1 MADNRLS
8 VLIVDDEKID
18 RDAYRLMLARCMPA
32 LEVVGEAQN
41 GMEAVR
47 FCCEHKPDIVL
58 MDIQM
63 PTLGGMEAIRLLR
76 AEGLN
81 LNFVI
86 ISAYDYFEYAKEALD
101 LGVLGF
107 LVKPVSE
114 EELTREMERICT
126 VVFERKKRLIAQLDT
141 LKGAVPNSSRNDL
154 LENLYYAI
162 RSNAS
167 GAIRTFAEL
176 CGCRIAQG
184 MLAVLRVE
192 GDMQDSFVS
201 WLQRRGMHI
210 REILWQE
217 GSLLVLMLDS
227 DENEVLCEEFQRL
240 RSEAQL
246 RFQVKLHFFVGGNYA
261 SAREMGRSLNQAVS
275 LMESSRS
282 LCIYDAVG
290 DAERKYPYPYDREL
304 RLLDAI
310 QHRDAQRCVDVLMG
324 ILMEVETWAEGD
336 FDLLKLVLYDLLLA
350 LNRQE
355 PHVDQDIAM
364 LLDRSHYATI
374 RDTDALHE
382 YFLHCVRCLVGC
394 ADAEENGIEK
404 VRPILDYIRS
414 NYNRDIPLSGVAS
427 RFYFSQGHLSRIIK
441 ETMGLSYTEYVTRLR
456 IERAMKLLR
465 TTRAS
470 ISEIGA
476 EVGYKDANYFSKV
489 FKKATGQT
497 PQSFRQNGPW
507 IE

>member
-1 MADNRLS
+1 MANNRLS

-18 RDAYRLMLARCMPA
+18 RDAYRLMLARCMPG
-32 LEVVGEAQN
+32 LEVIGEAQN

-47 FCCEHKPDIVL
+47 FCCEHRPDIVL

-63 PTLGGMEAIRLLR
+63 PNLSGMDAIKLLR
-76 AEGLN
+76 SEGIN

-114 EELTREMERICT
+114 SELTREMERICA
-126 VVFERKKRLIAQLDT
+126 VVFDRKKRLIAQLDT
-141 LKGAVPNSSRNDL
+141 LKGAMPNFSRNDL
-154 LENLYYAI
+154 LENMYYAV

-176 CGCRIAQG
+176 CGCKTAEG

-192 GDMQDSFVS
+192 GEIPESFIP
-201 WLQRRGMHI
+201 WLQRRGIHI
-210 REILWQE
+210 QEILWHE
-217 GSLLVLMLDS
+217 GALLVLMLDK
-227 DENEVLCEEFQRL
+227 DTQEALCEEFQRL

-246 RFQVKLHFFVGGNYA
+246 RFQLKLGFFVGGCYA
-261 SAREMGRSLNQAVS
+261 SPREMGRSFTQAVS
-275 LMESSRS
+275 LMPSGRSVCLFESKEN
-282 LCIYDAVG
+282 
-290 DAERKYPYPYDREL
+290 AERKYPYPYDREL

-310 QHRDAQRCVDVLMG
+310 QHRDDSRCVETLMG
-324 ILMEVETWAEGD
+324 ILADLTNWASGD

-350 LNRQE
+350 LNRLE
-355 PHVDQDIAM
+355 PQGDPEVSRM
-364 LLDRSHYATI
+364 LDRSQYAAI
-374 RDTDALHE
+374 RDVDALYD
-382 YFLHCVRCLVGC
+382 YFLRCIRCLAGG
-394 ADAEENGIEK
+394 ADAEENGMEK
-404 VRPILDYIRS
+404 IRPILDYIRS
-414 NYNRDIPLSGVAS
+414 NYNRDIPLSGVAN

-441 ETMGLSYTEYVTRLR
+441 ETTGLSYTEYVTRLR
-456 IERAMKLLR
+456 MERAMKLLR
-465 TTRAS
+465 TTRVS
-470 ISEIGA
+470 IGEISV

>member
-47 FCCEHKPDIVL
+47 FCCEQKPDIVL

-63 PTLGGMEAIRLLR
+63 PILGGMEAIRLLR

-107 LVKPVSE
+107 LVKPVHE
-114 EELTREMERICT
+114 EELSREMERICAI
-126 VVFERKKRLIAQLDT
+126 VFERKKRLLTQLDT
-141 LKGAVPNSSRNDL
+141 LKGAVPNSSRADL

-162 RSNAS
+162 RANAS

-184 MLAVLRVE
+184 MLAILRVE
-192 GDMQDSFVS
+192 EDVPEAFIS

-210 REILWQE
+210 REILWRE
-217 GSLLVLMLDS
+217 GSLLVLMLDG
-227 DENEVLCEEFQRL
+227 DAPDAICEEFQRL

-246 RFQVKLHFFVGGNYA
+246 RFQAQLRFFVGGAFA
-261 SAREMGRSLNQAVS
+261 SAREMGRSFNQAVS
-275 LMESSRS
+275 QMESSRS
-282 LCIYDAVG
+282 VCIHGASCDG
-290 DAERKYPYPYDREL
+290 EHKYPYPYDREL

-310 QHRDAQRCVDVLMG
+310 QHRDAQRSVEVLMG
-324 ILMEVETWAEGD
+324 ILTEVENWAGGD
-336 FDLLKLVLYDLLLA
+336 FDLLKLVLYDLLLT

-355 PHVDQDIAM
+355 PHADQDLAQ
-364 LLDRSHYATI
+364 LLDRGHYAAV
-374 RDTDALHE
+374 RDTEALHE

-394 ADAEENGIEK
+394 AEAEENGMEK

-414 NYNRDIPLSGVAS
+414 NYNRDIPLSSVAG

-441 ETMGLSYTEYVTRLR
+441 ETLGLSYTEYVTRLR
-456 IERAMKLLR
+456 MERAMKLLR
-465 TTRAS
+465 TTRIS
-470 ISEIGA
+470 VSEIGA

-497 PQSFRQNGPW
+497 PQGFRQNGPW

>member
-18 RDAYRLMLARCMPA
+18 RDAYRLMLARCMPV

-63 PTLGGMEAIRLLR
+63 PNLGGMEAIRLLR

-126 VVFERKKRLIAQLDT
+126 IVFERKKRLIAQLDT
-141 LKGAVPNSSRNDL
+141 LKGAVPNSSRSDL
-154 LENLYYAI
+154 LENLYYAV

-176 CGCRIAQG
+176 CGCRIANG

-192 GDMQDSFVS
+192 GEMPEAFLP

-210 REILWQE
+210 REILWRE
-217 GSLLVLMLDS
+217 GSLLVLMLDG
-227 DENEVLCEEFQRL
+227 DGAEILAEEFQRL

-246 RFQVKLHFFVGGNYA
+246 RFQVKLRFFVGGSYA
-261 SAREMGRSLNQAVS
+261 SARETGRSLTQAIS
-275 LMESSRS
+275 LMDSSRS
-282 LCIYDAVG
+282 VCIFDPTVDG
-290 DAERKYPYPYDREL
+290 ERKYPYPYDREL

-310 QHRDAQRCVDVLMG
+310 QHRDIQRCVEVLMG
-324 ILMEVETWAEGD
+324 ILRELENWAGGD

-355 PHVDQDIAM
+355 PLGDQDVAQ
-364 LLDRSHYATI
+364 LLDRSHYATL

-394 ADAEENGIEK
+394 GEVEENGMEK
-404 VRPILDYIRS
+404 IRPILDYIRS
-414 NYNRDIPLSGVAS
+414 NYNRDILLSSVAR

-456 IERAMKLLR
+456 MERAMKLLR

-470 ISEIGA
+470 IGEIGA

-497 PQSFRQNGPW
+497 PQGFRQNGPW

>member
-18 RDAYRLMLARCMPA
+18 RDAYRLMLSRCMPM
-32 LEVVGEAQN
+32 LEIVGEAQN

-63 PTLGGMEAIRLLR
+63 PVLGGMEAIRLLR

-107 LVKPVSE
+107 LVKPVHE
-114 EELTREMERICT
+114 EELAREMERICT
-126 VVFERKKRLIAQLDT
+126 VVYERKKRLIAQLDT

-184 MLAVLRVE
+184 LLAVLRVE
-192 GDMQDSFVS
+192 GEMPDAFVP

-210 REILWQE
+210 REILWRD
-217 GSLLVLMLDS
+217 GSLLVLMLDGA
-227 DENEVLCEEFQRL
+227 EEVLAEELQRL

-246 RFQVKLHFFVGGNYA
+246 RFQVQPRFFVGGSYA
-261 SAREMGRSLNQAVS
+261 SAREMGRSLTQAIS
-275 LMESSRS
+275 LMDSNRS
-282 LCIYDAVG
+282 VCIFNTKQDG
-290 DAERKYPYPYDREL
+290 ERKYPYPYDREL

-310 QHRDAQRCVDVLMG
+310 QHRDCQRCTEVLMG
-324 ILMEVETWAEGD
+324 ILTEVENWAGGD

-355 PHVDQDIAM
+355 PCTDRDVAQ

-382 YFLHCVRCLVGC
+382 YFLRCIRCLVGC
-394 ADAEENGIEK
+394 DEVEEGGMEK
-404 VRPILDYIRS
+404 IRPILDYIRS
-414 NYNRDIPLSGVAS
+414 NYNRDIPLSSVAS
-427 RFYFSQGHLSRIIK
+427 RFYFSQGHLSRVIK
-441 ETMGLSYTEYVTRLR
+441 ESMGLSYTEYVTRLR
-456 IERAMKLLR
+456 MERAMKLLR
-465 TTRAS
+465 STRDS

>member
-18 RDAYRLMLARCMPA
+18 RDAYRLMLSRCMPM

-63 PTLGGMEAIRLLR
+63 PILGGMDAIRLLR

-107 LVKPVSE
+107 LVKPVHE
-114 EELTREMERICT
+114 EELTREMDRICT
-126 VVFERKKRLIAQLDT
+126 IVYERKKRLIAQLDT

-154 LENLYYAI
+154 LENMYYAI
-162 RSNAS
+162 RANAS

-176 CGCRIAQG
+176 CGCRIAWG
-184 MLAVLRVE
+184 LLAVLRVE
-192 GDMQDSFVS
+192 KEIPEAFIP

-210 REILWQE
+210 REILWRE
-217 GSLLVLMLDS
+217 GSLLVLMLDVDS
-227 DENEVLCEEFQRL
+227 EEGLTEEFQRL

-246 RFQVKLHFFVGGNYA
+246 RFQVQLSFFVGGSYA

-275 LMESSRS
+275 LMESGRS
-282 LCIYDAVG
+282 VYIFNAEKDV
-290 DAERKYPYPYDREL
+290 ERKYPYPYDREL

-310 QHRDAQRCVDVLMG
+310 QHKDAQRCTEALVG
-324 ILMEVETWAEGD
+324 ILTEVENWAGGD

-355 PHVDQDIAM
+355 PHADRDIAQ

-382 YFLHCVRCLVGC
+382 YFLSCIRCLAGC
-394 ADAEENGIEK
+394 DDVEENGMEK
-404 VRPILDYIRS
+404 IRPILDYIRS
-414 NYNRDIPLSGVAS
+414 NYNRDIPLSSVAN
-427 RFYFSQGHLSRIIK
+427 RFYFSQGHLSRVIK
-441 ETMGLSYTEYVTRLR
+441 ESMGLSYTEYVTRLR
-456 IERAMKLLR
+456 MERAMKLLR
-465 TTRAS
+465 TTRDS